1 MFVEL
6 TELCLKLEQYKNM
19 PDRKLLEKNYY
30 LECSRVL
37 EIYATFATRAL
48 FYQLNES
55 VPQKIFPSGH
65 T

>member
-1 MFVEL
+1 
-6 TELCLKLEQYKNM
+6 M

-30 LECSRVL
+30 SECSRVL

-48 FYQLNES
+48 FYQHFS
-55 VPQKIFPSGH
+55 TKKDFFPSGH

>member
-30 LECSRVL
+30 SKCSRVL
-37 EIYATFATRAL
+37 NLCYFCYKSTFLPA
-48 FYQLNES
+48 
-55 VPQKIFPSGH
+55 K
-65 T
+65 

>member
-1 MFVEL
+1 
-6 TELCLKLEQYKNM
+6 M

-30 LECSRVL
+30 SECSRVL

-55 VPQKIFPSGH
+55 VPQKIFSLLGIH
-65 T
+65 KAAKFA